1 MSGKTLADRILKLR
15 QENPSS
21 ISTPLT
27 KPSSD
32 STSHTIN
39 SASTTTNRNIQNP
52 TDTDNSVIGILKERK
67 NRSSKILSDI
77 DRMQFNEV
85 PSFSKLVHDWQTRN
99 GRPIQESEFQS
110 VSNTDTKS
118 RIGLQ
123 TPNTDSKS
131 RIGLQTPNTDS
142 KSRIGLQTP
151 NTDTKSGTDIQTPIG
166 SRKRRESTR
175 SYRTQYNP
183 RGRIVY
189 GDSSSPSKQGRP
201 STLQRPLADI
211 IKDMASKS
219 SINSSQ
225 NDGEHIVNT
234 YTDKDVEHVTDT
246 NTEINS
252 KRVHDAASERD
263 DGENDTNQHDQKD
276 TCISS
281 KQNIQSDRQSATA
294 KTNNDVNKIDMPPT
308 ASRETRTGENM
319 SDCLLQVSNTQ
330 SNEQQESNMNYSGDV
345 HSDVCTQDRNGLYIQ
360 ETTNNNMHPSQQQGT
375 DKDRPDKTEL
385 SQNNPTLSREGS
397 TSTTPLLST
406 AMESQQSSVESVND
420 VQHITKVTIT
430 PIQSKDVQDSKESP
444 QADQKLSQNND
455 KQAIRDNSQ
464 ADQQPSENSNQHG
477 IKKCSQADQQ
487 PSENS
492 NQHGIKKCSQADQQP
507 SKNSNQ
513 HGIKKCSQADQQP
526 SKSNDTNDIKNSFQA
541 EQNPSANSDAHDVK
555 KSSQTDKQPSANK
568 HVSQYGQQANENK
581 NKTENDVDYTEN
593 NYSKEQNESNP
604 QSFEK
609 DSKNVKLNNTRPEPF
624 IDDKPLPAAVVKL
637 TTEDSSQNENASKYN
652 TKKRQV
658 KIKGKTTTPIE
669 NKQEKTPITIRRKNS
684 INKKST
690 IVKTLHSL
698 QKTHLQKQVV
708 REVIGKGGSEK
719 KTDKNVVTAMELK
732 TVKKTS
738 DSKENP
744 SVNKHNLIRHD
755 NMSNNQT
762 KVNTDEEAPK
772 EVNKDTGNTS
782 SRSENVYGQEPEMV
796 SLMGISQSQNETAID
811 HQQDNVDNF
820 KTQSLNEDNVG
831 LEIHTN
837 VAIDTENI
845 HDCNVDERIS
855 KSEENNEVACSN
867 SGNIASI
874 IGKSESKAE
883 QTETT
888 NVSPQTNANK
898 ETNEDD
904 LNNEPIPTTSPI
916 IAQASRCPV
925 IPESKDSV
933 IVDANLPA
941 HGIVRGSTKT
951 DSDQKGDPVT
961 TRIATNELKQKVCTV
976 ACTFLAVGLIAP

>member
-1 MSGKTLADRILKLR
+1 MCIQAKHYLLFFSGMSGKTLADRILKLR

-39 SASTTTNRNIQNP
+39 SASTTTNRNIQIP
-52 TDTDNSVIGILKERK
+52 TDNDNSVIGILKERK
-67 NRSSKILSDI
+67 IRSNKILSDI

-142 KSRIGLQTP
+142 KSRTGLQTP

-189 GDSSSPSKQGRP
+189 DDSGSPSKRERP

-219 SINSSQ
+219 SIDGSQ
-225 NDGEHIVNT
+225 NDGQHIVNT
-234 YTDKDVEHVTDT
+234 YTDKDVEHETDT

-252 KRVHDAASERD
+252 KRVHDAASERH

-276 TCISS
+276 TCLSS
-281 KQNIQSDRQSATA
+281 KQYIQSDRQSATT
-294 KTNNDVNKIDMPPT
+294 KINNDVNKIDMPPT
-308 ASRETRTGENM
+308 ASRETGTGENM
-319 SDCLLQVSNTQ
+319 SDCQLQVSNTQ

-345 HSDVCTQDRNGLYIQ
+345 DSDSCTQDRNGLYIQ
-360 ETTNNNMHPSQQQGT
+360 ETTNNDMHPSQQQST
-375 DKDRPDKTEL
+375 DKDHPDKTEL
-385 SQNNPTLSREGS
+385 SQNNTTLSREGS
-397 TSTTPLLST
+397 TSTTPLLLT
-406 AMESQQSSVESVND
+406 AMESQQSTVESVND

-430 PIQSKDVQDSKESP
+430 PIQSKDVQDIKESP

-455 KQAIRDNSQ
+455 KQAIRDSSQ
-464 ADQQPSENSNQHG
+464 DDYQPSENSNQHG
-477 IKKCSQADQQ
+477 IKECSHDNQQ
-487 PSENS
+487 PSEN
-492 NQHGIKKCSQADQQP
+492 
-507 SKNSNQ
+507 
-513 HGIKKCSQADQQP
+513 
-526 SKSNDTNDIKNSFQA
+526 NDTNNVRNSFQT

-568 HVSQYGQQANENK
+568 DVSQYGQQANENN
-581 NKTENDVDYTEN
+581 NKTKNGVDYTEN
-593 NYSKEQNESNP
+593 NYSKEQNKSNP
-604 QSFEK
+604 PSFEK
-609 DSKNVKLNNTRPEPF
+609 DSKNVKLSNTRPGPF

-637 TTEDSSQNENASKYN
+637 ATEDSSQNKNASKYY
-652 TKKRQV
+652 TEKHQV
-658 KIKGKTTTPIE
+658 KIKGKTTTPIK
-669 NKQEKTPITIRRKNS
+669 NKQEKTPITIRRKSS

-690 IVKTLHSL
+690 IVKTSHSL
-698 QKTHLQKQVV
+698 QKTHLQKQAV
-708 REVIGKGGSEK
+708 REVTDKGGNER
-719 KTDKNVVTAMELK
+719 KTDKNVVTAMDLK

-744 SVNKHNLIRHD
+744 SVDKHNLIRHD
-755 NMSNNQT
+755 KISSNPT
-762 KVNTDEEAPK
+762 EINTDEEAPK
-772 EVNKDTGNTS
+772 EVNKDNGNTS
-782 SRSENVYGQEPEMV
+782 SRSENVYGQKSEMV
-796 SLMGISQSQNETAID
+796 TLMVISQSQNETTID
-811 HQQDNVDNF
+811 HEQDIADNF

-831 LEIHTN
+831 LEVHTN
-837 VAIDTENI
+837 VAIDSENI

-867 SGNIASI
+867 SGNIASN
-874 IGKSESKAE
+874 IGKSVCKAQ

-888 NVSPQTNANK
+888 NVSPQTNTIK

-904 LNNEPIPTTSPI
+904 LNNEPIPTASPI
-916 IAQASRCPV
+916 IAQASGCPV

-933 IVDANLPA
+933 IVGANLPA
-941 HGIVRGSTKT
+941 HVIVGGSTKT

-961 TRIATNELKQKVCTV
+961 TRIVTNELKQKVCTV
-976 ACTFLAVGLIAP
+976 ACTLWLSCYKNSYE

>member
-1 MSGKTLADRILKLR
+1 MSGNTLADRILKLR

-77 DRMQFNEV
+77 NRMQFNEV

-183 RGRIVY
+183 RERIVY

-246 NTEINS
+246 NTEIKS

-330 SNEQQESNMNYSGDV
+330 SNEQQESNMNYSREV
-345 HSDVCTQDRNGLYIQ
+345 HSDVCTEDRNGLYIQ

-375 DKDRPDKTEL
+375 DKDRSDKTEL

-464 ADQQPSENSNQHG
+464 DDYQPSL
-477 IKKCSQADQQ
+477 
-487 PSENS
+487 
-492 NQHGIKKCSQADQQP
+492 
-507 SKNSNQ
+507 NSNQ

-541 EQNPSANSDAHDVK
+541 EQNPSANSNAHDVK

-652 TKKRQV
+652 TKKHQV
-658 KIKGKTTTPIE
+658 KIKGKTTSPIE

-698 QKTHLQKQVV
+698 QKRHLQKQVV

-744 SVNKHNLIRHD
+744 SVDKHNLIRHD
-755 NMSNNQT
+755 NISNNQT

-867 SGNIASI
+867 SSNIASI

-904 LNNEPIPTTSPI
+904 LNNEPIPTASPI

-925 IPESKDSV
+925 IPKSKDSV